1 MRLRIQ
7 SNKRSTAMAPV
18 LESICD
24 KNPTQKE
31 AIAMDYLNHI
41 TDHEKVN
48 TWLTKIMNYRSL
60 LDAA

>member
-1 MRLRIQ
+1 
-7 SNKRSTAMAPV
+7 MAPV

-41 TDHEKVN
+41 TDHEKAN

-60 LDAA
+60 LDAAQKENQDL

>member
-1 MRLRIQ
+1 
-7 SNKRSTAMAPV
+7 MAPV

-60 LDAA
+60 LDAAQKENQDL

>member
-1 MRLRIQ
+1 
-7 SNKRSTAMAPV
+7 MAPV

-41 TDHEKVN
+41 TDHEKGKPVIGCLR
-48 TWLTKIMNYRSL
+48 WPCFERWQLFIC
-60 LDAA
+60 